1 MPHSDQTLLYAWLI
15 PLLPLIGFLIN
26 GFLCPFFGLNV
37 PKRVTG
43 ALATAAVFASFGI
56 ACVLFQHVLAADE
69 AHKQITVYLAPWLNV
84 PTDPNS
90 IHSFT
95 VNFEMLIDP
104 LSVLMML
111 IITGVGGLIHLYST
125 AYMAADK
132 GYQRFFTYLNLFIFF
147 MLLLVMA
154 NNLLMLFIGWEGVGL
169 CSYLLI
175 GFFYEKKSAGD
186 AAKKAFIVNR
196 IGDVGVLIGMFFIFH
211 YFHTLDF
218 VTGYGLGL
226 GQPVTVGMTEAAP
239 ALTAL
244 AMPAVVTTMLLMLF
258 LGCTGKSAQFP
269 LYTWLPDAME
279 GPTPVSALI
288 HAATMVTAGIY
299 LVARTH
305 ALFELSDTAMVTIA
319 VIGISTAFFAATIGL
334 MQNDIK
340 RVLAYSTVSQLGY
353 MFAACGAGIFAAG
366 MYHVMTHAFF
376 KACLFLGS
384 GSVIHAVEHAMH
396 ASHGHQGEQD
406 AAHAEH
412 GDSAGE
418 KSGNTAGPDPSDPQ
432 DMRNMG
438 GLLKKIPVTGWSM
451 ILATLAICG
460 IWPFAGYY
468 SKDEILWRT
477 WLVYSSVPWLH
488 WAFWGI
494 GVVTAL
500 LTAFYMTRL
509 VMKTFFGAPRTDA
522 ARNAHDSSPAMLI
535 PIGILALLS
544 FVAGW
549 PILPLNYE
557 KFSDFLAP
565 SVRTPGY
572 VGPIGSA
579 MAEKTLGLVTLGL
592 IVAVMVGCFLR
603 YRATKNNELMRP
615 EVRANH
621 RLLSPGWYN
630 WAILNKYFVDE
641 AYNLYFVKWGK
652 MLATWLWRKF
662 DVEGVDGIVNG
673 VGAFA
678 AWSGQCVR
686 KFQNGYVRSYALSM
700 VTGILLILVVVVVR
714 AMGLRH

>member
-15 PLLPLIGFLIN
+15 PLFPLIGFLIN
-26 GFLCPFFGLNV
+26 GVVGPLIGKPFHKMFAGS
-37 PKRVTG
+37 
-43 ALATAAVFASFGI
+43 LATIAVFASFVV
-56 ACVLFQHVLAADE
+56 ACLLFKHVLAADD
-69 AHKQITVYLAPWLNV
+69 AHKLATVYLTQWMFV
-84 PTDPNS
+84 PIDHNG

-147 MLLLVMA
+147 MLLLVTA

-196 IGDVGVLIGMFFIFH
+196 IGDVGVLIGMFFLFH
-211 YFHTLDF
+211 YFGTLDF
-218 VTGYGLGL
+218 VTGHAG
-226 GQPVTVGMTEAAP
+226 VTGMTEAAHS
-239 ALTAL
+239 LMAL
-244 AMPAVVTTMLLMLF
+244 ATPPLITTLLLMVF

-299 LVARTH
+299 LVSRMH
-305 ALFELSDTAMVTIA
+305 ALFILSDVAMVTIA
-319 VIGISTAFFAATIGL
+319 VVGIATAFFAATIGL

-353 MFAACGAGIFAAG
+353 MFAACGAGVFAAG
-366 MYHVMTHAFF
+366 MFHVMTHAFF

-396 ASHGHQGEQD
+396 ASHEHKGEQD

-412 GDSAGE
+412 GDSADE
-418 KSGNTAGPDPSDPQ
+418 KTGGTAGPDPNDPQ

-438 GLLKKIPVTGWSM
+438 GLFPRIKITAVCM
-451 ILATLAICG
+451 IAATAAICG

-468 SKDEILWRT
+468 SKDEILWQDWET
-477 WLVYSSVPWLH
+477 MAGGDWL
-488 WAFWGI
+488 FWGI
-494 GVVTAL
+494 GLFTAL
-500 LTAFYMTRL
+500 LTAFYMVRM
-509 VMKTFFGAPRTDA
+509 VMKTFFGAPRTEA
-522 ARNAHDSSPAMLI
+522 AKNAHESSPAMLI
-535 PIGILALLS
+535 PIGILAVLS

-549 PILPLNYE
+549 PVLPLNFE
-557 KFSDFLAP
+557 EFSKFLAP
-565 SVRTPGY
+565 SVGVTPSTHPLIESELG
-572 VGPIGSA
+572 IG
-579 MAEKTLGLVTLGL
+579 TLAAILLV
-592 IVAVMVGCFLR
+592 IAYCIMR
-603 YRATKNNELMRP
+603 YRASKNNELMTP
-615 EVRANH
+615 QARADH
-621 RLLSPGWYN
+621 RGWTLQHLLPTRGWYN

-641 AYNLYFVKWGK
+641 AYNFWFVKLGK
-652 MLATWLWRKF
+652 KLANWLWITF
-662 DVEGVDGIVNG
+662 DERGIDGIVNG

-678 AWSGQCVR
+678 AWSGQRVR
-686 KFQNGYVRSYALSM
+686 KVQNGYVRSYAFSM

-714 AMGLRH
+714 AMGLHH

>member
-15 PLLPLIGFLIN
+15 PLFPLVGFLIN
-26 GFLCPFFGLNV
+26 GMLGAKL
-37 PKRVTG
+37 PKLVSG
-43 ALATAAVFASFGI
+43 IIGTAAVFASFVV
-56 ACVLFQHVLAADE
+56 ACLLFQHVMAADE
-69 AHKQITVYLAPWLNV
+69 AHKQATVYLAPWLHV
-84 PTDPNS
+84 PTDPNG
-90 IHSFT
+90 IHSFA
-95 VNFEMLIDP
+95 VNFELLIDP

-175 GFFYEKKSAGD
+175 GFFYEKRSAGD

-196 IGDVGVLIGMFFIFH
+196 IGDVGVLIGMFFMFH
-211 YFHTLDF
+211 YFGTLDF
-218 VTGYGLGL
+218 VTGHSNVL
-226 GQPVTVGMTEAAP
+226 GMTEAAP
-239 ALTAL
+239 ALVAAAT
-244 AMPAVVTTMLLMLF
+244 PAVITTMLLMIF
-258 LGCTGKSAQFP
+258 FGCTGKSAQFP

-299 LVARTH
+299 LVSRTH
-305 ALFELSDTAMVTIA
+305 SLFELSDTAMITIA
-319 VIGISTAFFAATIGL
+319 VTGIATAFFAATIGL

-353 MFAACGAGIFAAG
+353 MFAACGAGVFAAG
-366 MYHVMTHAFF
+366 MFHVMTHAFF

-396 ASHGHQGEQD
+396 ASHGHEGEQNV
-406 AAHAEH
+406 AHAEH
-412 GDSAGE
+412 GDSADE
-418 KSGNTAGPDPSDPQ
+418 KTGGTAGPDPNDPQ

-451 ILATLAICG
+451 IIATLAICG

-477 WLVYSSVPWLH
+477 WLVSAPLPWMH
-488 WAFWGI
+488 WAFWGA

-509 VMKTFFGAPRTDA
+509 VMKTFFGAPRTEA
-522 ARNAHDSSPAMLI
+522 AHNAPESSPAMLA
-535 PIGILALLS
+535 PIAILALLS
-544 FVAGW
+544 FIAAW
-549 PILPLNYE
+549 PILPLNFE
-557 KFSDFLAP
+557 KFSEFLAP
-565 SVRTPGY
+565 SIKTPGY
-572 VGPIGSA
+572 ISPITSDT
-579 MAEKTLGLVTLGL
+579 AEKTLGLVTIGL
-592 IVAVMVGCFLR
+592 IIAVMAGCFLR
-603 YRATKNNELMRP
+603 YKATKNNELMRP
-615 EVRANH
+615 EVRADH
-621 RLLSPGWYN
+621 RLFSPGWYN

-678 AWSGQCVR
+678 AWSGQYVR
-686 KFQNGYVRSYALSM
+686 KVQNGYVRSYAFSM
-700 VTGILLILVVVVVR
+700 VVGIVVILVFVVVG
-714 AMGLRH
+714 ALNLHK

>member
-15 PLLPLIGFLIN
+15 PLFPLIGFLIN
-26 GFLCPFFGLNV
+26 GVVGPLIGKPFHKMFAGS
-37 PKRVTG
+37 
-43 ALATAAVFASFGI
+43 LATIAVFASFVV
-56 ACVLFQHVLAADE
+56 ACLLFKHVLAADD
-69 AHKQITVYLAPWLNV
+69 AHKLATVYLTQWMFV
-84 PTDPNS
+84 PIDHNG

-147 MLLLVMA
+147 MLLLVTA

-196 IGDVGVLIGMFFIFH
+196 IGDVGVLIGMFFLFH
-211 YFHTLDF
+211 YFGTLDF
-218 VTGYGLGL
+218 VTGHAG
-226 GQPVTVGMTEAAP
+226 VTGMTEAAHS
-239 ALTAL
+239 LMAL
-244 AMPAVVTTMLLMLF
+244 ATPPLITTLLLMVF

-299 LVARTH
+299 LVSRMH
-305 ALFELSDTAMVTIA
+305 ALFILSDVAMVTIA
-319 VIGISTAFFAATIGL
+319 VVGIATAFFAATIGL

-353 MFAACGAGIFAAG
+353 MFAACGAGVFAAG
-366 MYHVMTHAFF
+366 MFHVMTHAFF

-396 ASHGHQGEQD
+396 ASHEHKGEQD
-406 AAHAEH
+406 VAHAEH
-412 GDSAGE
+412 GDCADE
-418 KSGNTAGPDPSDPQ
+418 KTGGTAGPDPNDPQ

-438 GLLKKIPVTGWSM
+438 GLFQRNKITAFSM
-451 ILATLAICG
+451 MAATAAICG

-468 SKDEILWRT
+468 SKDEILWQDWET
-477 WLVYSSVPWLH
+477 MAGGDWL
-488 WAFWGI
+488 FWGV
-494 GVVTAL
+494 GLFTAL
-500 LTAFYMTRL
+500 LTAFYMVRM
-509 VMKTFFGAPRTDA
+509 VMKTFFGAPRTEA
-522 ARNAHDSSPAMLI
+522 AKNAHESSPAMLI
-535 PIGILALLS
+535 PIGILAVLS

-549 PILPLNYE
+549 PVLPLNFE
-557 KFSDFLAP
+557 EFSKFLAP
-565 SVRTPGY
+565 SVGVTPSTHPLIESELG
-572 VGPIGSA
+572 IG
-579 MAEKTLGLVTLGL
+579 TLAAILLV
-592 IVAVMVGCFLR
+592 IAYCIMR
-603 YRATKNNELMRP
+603 YRASKNNELMTP
-615 EVRANH
+615 QARADH
-621 RLLSPGWYN
+621 RGWTLQHLLPTRGWYN

-641 AYNLYFVKWGK
+641 AYNFWFVKLGK
-652 MLATWLWRKF
+652 KLANWLWITF
-662 DVEGVDGIVNG
+662 DERGIDGIVNG

-678 AWSGQCVR
+678 AWSGQRVR
-686 KFQNGYVRSYALSM
+686 KVQNGYVRSYAFSM

-714 AMGLRH
+714 AMGLHH

>member
-1 MPHSDQTLLYAWLI
+1 MPHSDQSLMYAWLI
-15 PLLPLIGFLIN
+15 PLFPLIGFLIN
-26 GFLCPFFGLNV
+26 GVLGPLTGKPLN
-37 PKRVTG
+37 KAFAG
-43 ALATAAVFASFGI
+43 WLATAAVFASFAI
-56 ACVLFQHVLAADE
+56 AIKLFTVVTAADE
-69 AHKQITVYLAPWLNV
+69 SHRQLTVYLAPWLHV
-84 PTDPNS
+84 PADPNRG
-90 IHSFT
+90 IAAFA
-95 VNFEMLIDP
+95 VNFELLIDP

-175 GFFYEKKSAGD
+175 GFFYEKRSAGD

-196 IGDVGVLIGMFFIFH
+196 IGDVGVLIGMFFLFH
-211 YFHTLDF
+211 YFGTLDF
-218 VTGYGLGL
+218 VTGHDGIK
-226 GQPVTVGMTEAAP
+226 GMTEAAP
-239 ALTAL
+239 ALL
-244 AMPAVVTTMLLMLF
+244 AAASPTVIATLLLMLF
-258 LGCTGKSAQFP
+258 FGCTGKSAQIP

-299 LVARTH
+299 LVSRSH
-305 ALFELSDTAMVTIA
+305 SLFELSDVAMVTIA

-353 MFAACGAGIFAAG
+353 MFAACGAGVFAAG
-366 MYHVMTHAFF
+366 MFHVMTHAFF

-396 ASHGHQGEQD
+396 AAHGHQGEQNV
-406 AAHAEH
+406 AHAEH
-412 GDSAGE
+412 GDSADEHTG
-418 KSGNTAGPDPSDPQ
+418 GTAGPDPNDPQ

-438 GLLKKIPVTGWSM
+438 GLWGKIPVTAWSM
-451 ILATLAICG
+451 LAATLAICG
-460 IWPFAGYY
+460 VYPFAGYY

-477 WLVYSSVPWLH
+477 WLVNAPFQLH
-488 WAFWGI
+488 WAFWGV

-509 VMKTFFGAPRTDA
+509 LMKTFFGVPRTEA
-522 ARNAHDSSPAMLI
+522 ARIAHDSSPAMLV

-544 FVAGW
+544 LIAGW

-572 VGPIGSA
+572 ASPIGSA
-579 MAEKTLGLVTLGL
+579 TMETTLGLVTLAL
-592 IVAVMVGCFLR
+592 IVVFMVGCFLR
-603 YRATKNNELMRP
+603 YQASFRTAYGGEIMDPR
-615 EVRANH
+615 VRANH
-621 RLLSPGWYN
+621 RLFSPGWYN

-678 AWSGQCVR
+678 AWSGQRIR
-686 KFQNGYVRSYALSM
+686 KTQNGYVRSYAFSM
-700 VTGILLILVVVVVR
+700 VTGILLILVVVAVR
-714 AMGLRH
+714 AMGLHK

>member
-15 PLLPLIGFLIN
+15 PLFPLIGFLIN
-26 GFLCPFFGLNV
+26 GVLGPL
-37 PKRVTG
+37 TG
-43 ALATAAVFASFGI
+43 RPLAKVVAGSIGTAAVFASFVV
-56 ACVLFQHVLAADE
+56 ACALFQHVMAADE
-69 AHKQITVYLAPWLNV
+69 AHKQATVYLAPWLSV
-84 PTDPNS
+84 PTDPNG
-90 IHSFT
+90 IHSFA
-95 VNFEMLIDP
+95 VNFELLIDP

-196 IGDVGVLIGMFFIFH
+196 IGDVGVLIGMFFLFH
-211 YFHTLDF
+211 YFGTLDF
-218 VTGYGLGL
+218 VTGQAG
-226 GQPVTVGMTEAAP
+226 VTGMTEAAP
-239 ALTAL
+239 AILIL
-244 AMPAVVTTMLLMLF
+244 ATPTLITTMLLMIF

-299 LVARTH
+299 LVSRTH
-305 ALFELSDTAMVTIA
+305 ALFELSDTAMITIA
-319 VIGISTAFFAATIGL
+319 VTGIATAFFAATIGL

-353 MFAACGAGIFAAG
+353 MFAACGAGVFAAG
-366 MYHVMTHAFF
+366 MFHVMTHAFF

-396 ASHGHQGEQD
+396 ASHDHHGQQD
-406 AAHAEH
+406 VAHAEH
-412 GDSAGE
+412 GDSADE
-418 KSGNTAGPDPSDPQ
+418 KTGGTAGPDPNDPQ

-438 GLLKKIPVTGWSM
+438 GLFPRIRVTAICM
-451 ILATLAICG
+451 IVATAAICG

-468 SKDEILWRT
+468 SKDEILWQDWQT
-477 WLVYSSVPWLH
+477 MAGGDWL
-488 WAFWGI
+488 FWGL
-494 GVVTAL
+494 GVFTAL
-500 LTAFYMTRL
+500 LTAFYMVRM
-509 VMKTFFGAPRTDA
+509 VMKTFFGAPRTEA
-522 ARNAHDSSPAMLI
+522 ARNAHESSPAMLI
-535 PIGILALLS
+535 PIGILAVLS

-549 PILPLNYE
+549 PVLPLNFE
-557 KFSDFLAP
+557 KFSEFLAP
-565 SVRTPGY
+565 SVGVTPSTH
-572 VGPIGSA
+572 PLIES
-579 MAEKTLGLVTLGL
+579 ELGLGTLVA
-592 IVAVMVGCFLR
+592 IVLVIAYCIMR
-603 YRATKNNELMRP
+603 YRVTKNNELMQP
-615 EVRANH
+615 AVRANH
-621 RLLSPGWYN
+621 RLFSPGWYN

-641 AYNLYFVKWGK
+641 AYNFWFVKLGK
-652 MLATWLWRKF
+652 RLANWLWITF
-662 DVEGVDGIVNG
+662 DERGINGIVNG

-678 AWSGQCVR
+678 AWSGQRIR
-686 KFQNGYVRSYALSM
+686 KTQNGYVRSYAFSM
-700 VTGILLILVVVVVR
+700 VVGILAILVFVIVG
-714 AMGLRH
+714 AIGLHK

>member
-15 PLLPLIGFLIN
+15 PLFPLIGFLIN
-26 GFLCPFFGLNV
+26 GVLGPLTGKPLAKV
-37 PKRVTG
+37 AAG
-43 ALATAAVFASFGI
+43 ALATAAVFASFVV
-56 ACVLFQHVLAADE
+56 ACLLFQHVMAADE
-69 AHKQITVYLAPWLNV
+69 AHKQATVYLAPWLNV
-84 PTDPNS
+84 PTDPNH
-90 IHSFT
+90 IHSFN
-95 VNFEMLIDP
+95 VNFELLIDP

-175 GFFYEKKSAGD
+175 GFFYEKRSAGD

-196 IGDVGVLIGMFFIFH
+196 IGDVGVLIGMFFLFH
-211 YFHTLDF
+211 YFGTLDF
-218 VTGYGLGL
+218 VTGHDG
-226 GQPVTVGMTEAAP
+226 VTGMTEAAP
-239 ALTAL
+239 GLLLL
-244 AMPAVVTTMLLMLF
+244 ATPTVITTLLLMLF
-258 LGCTGKSAQFP
+258 FGCTGKSAQFP

-299 LVARTH
+299 LVSRTH
-305 ALFELSDTAMVTIA
+305 ALFVLSDTAMVTIA
-319 VIGISTAFFAATIGL
+319 VTGIATAFFAATIGL

-353 MFAACGAGIFAAG
+353 MFAACGAGVFAAG
-366 MYHVMTHAFF
+366 MFHVMTHAFF

-412 GDSAGE
+412 GDSADEHTG
-418 KSGNTAGPDPSDPQ
+418 GTAGPDPNDPQ

-438 GLLKKIPVTGWSM
+438 GLFPRIRTTAICM
-451 ILATLAICG
+451 IVATAAICG

-468 SKDEILWRT
+468 SKDEILWQDWET
-477 WLVYSSVPWLH
+477 MAGGD
-488 WAFWGI
+488 WAFWAI

-500 LTAFYMTRL
+500 LTAFYMVRM

-522 ARNAHDSSPAMLI
+522 AKSAHESSPAMLV
-535 PIGILALLS
+535 PIGILAFLS
-544 FVAGW
+544 LIAGW
-549 PILPLNYE
+549 PVLPLNFE
-557 KFSDFLAP
+557 KFSEFLAP
-565 SVRTPGY
+565 SVGLTPSAHPLIESELG
-572 VGPIGSA
+572 IG
-579 MAEKTLGLVTLGL
+579 TLVAIVLV
-592 IVAVMVGCFLR
+592 IAYCIMR
-603 YRATKNNELMRP
+603 YRASKNNELMTP
-615 EVRANH
+615 EARANH

-641 AYNLYFVKWGK
+641 AYNLFFVKWGK
-652 MLATWLWRKF
+652 KLADWLWLTF
-662 DVEGVDGIVNG
+662 DERGVNGIVNG

-678 AWSGQCVR
+678 SWSGQRVR
-686 KFQNGYVRSYALSM
+686 RFQNGYVRSYALSM
-700 VTGILLILVVVVVR
+700 VVGILAILVVVVVG
-714 AMGLRH
+714 AMGLHR

>member
-1 MPHSDQTLLYAWLI
+1 
-15 PLLPLIGFLIN
+15 
-26 GFLCPFFGLNV
+26 
-37 PKRVTG
+37 
-43 ALATAAVFASFGI
+43 
-56 ACVLFQHVLAADE
+56 
-69 AHKQITVYLAPWLNV
+69 
-84 PTDPNS
+84 
-90 IHSFT
+90 
-95 VNFEMLIDP
+95 
-104 LSVLMML
+104 
-111 IITGVGGLIHLYST
+111 
-125 AYMAADK
+125 
-132 GYQRFFTYLNLFIFF
+132 
-147 MLLLVMA
+147 
-154 NNLLMLFIGWEGVGL
+154 
-169 CSYLLI
+169 
-175 GFFYEKKSAGD
+175 
-186 AAKKAFIVNR
+186 
-196 IGDVGVLIGMFFIFH
+196 
-211 YFHTLDF
+211 
-218 VTGYGLGL
+218 
-226 GQPVTVGMTEAAP
+226 
-239 ALTAL
+239 
-244 AMPAVVTTMLLMLF
+244 
-258 LGCTGKSAQFP
+258 
-269 LYTWLPDAME
+269 
-279 GPTPVSALI
+279 
-288 HAATMVTAGIY
+288 
-299 LVARTH
+299 
-305 ALFELSDTAMVTIA
+305 VTIA

-340 RVLAYSTVSQLGY
+340 RVLAYSTISQLGY

-406 AAHAEH
+406 AAH

-418 KSGNTAGPDPSDPQ
+418 KSGGTAGPDPNDPQ

-488 WAFWGI
+488 WAFWGV

-678 AWSGQCVR
+678 AWSGQRVR

>member
-1 MPHSDQTLLYAWLI
+1 MPHSDQTLSYAWLI
-15 PLLPLIGFLIN
+15 PLFPLVGFLIN
-26 GFLCPFFGLNV
+26 GLLGTKL
-37 PKRVTG
+37 PKLASG
-43 ALATAAVFASFGI
+43 AIGTLAVFLSF
-56 ACVLFQHVLAADE
+56 AVAVRLFMVVTAADE
-69 AHKQITVYLAPWLNV
+69 AHRQLTVYLAPWLNV
-84 PTDPNS
+84 PTDPNG
-90 IHSFT
+90 IHSFA
-95 VNFEMLIDP
+95 VNFELLIDP

-175 GFFYEKKSAGD
+175 GFFYEKRSAGD

-196 IGDVGVLIGMFFIFH
+196 IGDVGVLIGMFFMFH
-211 YFHTLDF
+211 YFGTLDF
-218 VTGYGLGL
+218 VTGHSGIL
-226 GQPVTVGMTEAAP
+226 GMTEAAP
-239 ALTAL
+239 AVVAL
-244 AMPAVVTTMLLMLF
+244 ATPAVITTMLLMIF
-258 LGCTGKSAQFP
+258 FGCTGKSAQFP

-299 LVARTH
+299 LVSRTH
-305 ALFELSDTAMVTIA
+305 SLFELSDTAMITIA
-319 VIGISTAFFAATIGL
+319 VTGIATAFFAATIGL

-353 MFAACGAGIFAAG
+353 MFAACGAGVFAAG
-366 MYHVMTHAFF
+366 MFHVMTHAFF

-396 ASHGHQGEQD
+396 TSHGHEGEQNV
-406 AAHAEH
+406 AHAEH
-412 GDSAGE
+412 GDAADE
-418 KSGNTAGPDPSDPQ
+418 KIGGTAGPDPNDPQ

-451 ILATLAICG
+451 IFATLAICG

-477 WLVYSSVPWLH
+477 WLVSAPLPWLH

-494 GVVTAL
+494 GVATAL

-509 VMKTFFGAPRTDA
+509 VMKTFFGAPRTEA
-522 ARNAHDSSPAMLI
+522 ARNASESSPAMLV
-535 PIGILALLS
+535 PIAILALLS
-544 FVAGW
+544 FIAAW
-549 PILPLNYE
+549 PILPLNFE
-557 KFSDFLAP
+557 KFSEFLAP
-565 SVRTPGY
+565 SIKTPGY
-572 VGPIGSA
+572 ISPITSDT
-579 MAEKTLGLVTLGL
+579 AEKTLGLVTIGL
-592 IVAVMVGCFLR
+592 IVAVMAGCFLR

-641 AYNLYFVKWGK
+641 AYNFWFVKLGK
-652 MLATWLWRKF
+652 KLATWLWRKF

-678 AWSGQCVR
+678 AWSGQRVR
-686 KFQNGYVRSYALSM
+686 KVQNGYVRSYAFSM
-700 VTGILLILVVVVVR
+700 VVGIVVILVFVVVG
-714 AMGLRH
+714 ALNLHK